1 MTPRDRGLSATR
13 FQSIRMIVICYLPP
27 EVIIHFNQESRG
39 RTGELC
45 YILETGGFI
54 VTKIGIMQGRLV
66 PPEPGRFQAFPRD
79 RWADELALA
88 SEVPLSYIEWIYDL
102 YGADVNPLT
111 NDAGGLQAIA
121 AKTGVQIRA
130 LCADY
135 FMDRP
140 FFRCSDSECQE
151 RLDLL
156 DKLLRLAKQVG
167 IQRIVLPFVDASK
180 IETQEDHQTVIRVLN
195 AALPAAED
203 TGVELHLETALAGSD
218 FARLL
223 DRLSSTLIKV
233 NYDSGNS
240 SSLGFI
246 PQEEFAAYGDRIGS
260 VHIKDRIRGGGTV
273 PLGTGDADLPAVF
286 AELEKIGYQ
295 GDITLQVA
303 RSEPGQEVQWA
314 RSNREFVARYWPLE

>member
-1 MTPRDRGLSATR
+1 
-13 FQSIRMIVICYLPP
+13 
-27 EVIIHFNQESRG
+27 
-39 RTGELC
+39 
-45 YILETGGFI
+45 

-66 PPEPGRFQAFPRD
+66 PPEPGHFQSFPRV

-88 SEVPLSYIEWIYDL
+88 PEVPLSYIEWIYDL

-111 NDAGGLQAIA
+111 NDISLLQTTA
-121 AKTGVQIRA
+121 AKTRIEIRA

-140 FFRCSDSECQE
+140 FLRCVDSECQE
-151 RLDLL
+151 RVALL
-156 DKLLRLAKQVG
+156 DRLLLLAKQVR

-180 IETQEDHQTVIRVLN
+180 IETQEDHQTVVRVLN
-195 AALPAAED
+195 AALPAAAD
-203 TGVELHLETALAGSD
+203 TGVELHLETSLAPAD

-223 DRLSSTLIKV
+223 DQLPSTLVKV

-240 SSLGFI
+240 SSLGFV
-246 PQEEFAAYGDRIGS
+246 PEEEFAAYGDRIGS
-260 VHIKDRIRGGGTV
+260 VHIKDRVRGGGTV
-273 PLGTGDADLPAVF
+273 PLGTGDADLPSVF
-286 AELEKIGYQ
+286 AELNKIGYR